1 MSVEIL
7 WVHRFKWITELSS
20 NCESRAPSRWWSA
33 SVILFHVLG
42 AGHFCP
48 FCSRRKMDGAAA
60 IELEWNLK
68 KCSISS
74 TATYQKFSFI
84 FTATWREKKI
94 RKVYVTGHNSELVDQ
109 DVDPPLIGFVESLTY
124 DSSAQRLEW
133 GLSTR
138 GFSTSSLSRIPNVII
153 YYLLELYIFFF
164 CGLWELDIW
173 GVRWY
178 CSARKTFCRTPYIQ
192 LIGRSVQFVTV

>member
-109 DVDPPLIGFVESLTY
+109 DVDPPPYRVCWKPDLRLLGAEIGMGTIH
-124 DSSAQRLEW
+124 AR
-133 GLSTR
+133 
-138 GFSTSSLSRIPNVII
+138 
-153 YYLLELYIFFF
+153 FF
-164 CGLWELDIW
+164 
-173 GVRWY
+173 Y
-178 CSARKTFCRTPYIQ
+178 
-192 LIGRSVQFVTV
+192 VQFI